1 MKKILFLSSLFLF
14 SANLSSQIKNKYEN
28 NYTAAFSM
36 EDGSTIKGHFLG
48 EVTNSTSMGGF
59 VLSNR
64 IASFQYADLGT
75 DKKKKLNS
83 RDVKSIVYYNGDDIA
98 KIQEKIKIKQVTK
111 NGKLSSDTN
120 EEFEYLL
127 YDGKI
132 KLYGSNVFF
141 CESMHCYYTHSN
153 FYIKKSSDPYA
164 VLAVKPKGQ
173 MSFKLG
179 SSIENTVDAFRMVGG
194 KCSAFNEYLDFF
206 DKTMIK
212 EQQLDKKLQKDYQ
225 TIFKETTKEMAA
237 KKATGDLFDE
247 VAGRVQAHQM
257 DVFLGIISEYEKSCP

>member
-1 MKKILFLSSLFLF
+1 MLLLSSNLF
-14 SANLSSQIKNKYEN
+14 SQYADKT
-28 NYTAAFSM
+28 NYIAEFAM
-36 EDGSTIKGHFLG
+36 EDGSTVRGHYIG
-48 EVTNSTSMGGF
+48 EVTRSTSMGVF
-59 VLSNR
+59 ILSNR
-64 IASFQYADLGT
+64 IAAFQYADMDT
-75 DKKKKLNS
+75 KKKNRLNS
-83 RDVKSIVYYNGDDIA
+83 RDVKRIVYYKGEDVA
-98 KIQEKIKIKQVTK
+98 KIQEKIQVKQVT
-111 NGKLSSDTN
+111 NNFKLSAETD
-120 EEFEYLL
+120 EEFEFLL
-127 YDGKI
+127 HDGKI
-132 KLYGSNVFF
+132 QLYGSNVFR
-141 CESMHCYYTHSN
+141 CENMSCYYTHSN
-153 FYIKKSSDPYA
+153 FYLKKSADPYA